1 MWRTLRWLLFSCQPS
16 GCSLCPLLLFIW
28 LNYAYVFAS
37 VCVSVCSTAFQVPA
51 ASSSAVTGSNGPH
64 THTFFLS
71 LKILL
76 VPTLRCLLPWQKN
89 NHNNYIF
96 LKKEINQCIKF
107 HLNFPSTACLHEGC
121 ANKRTNK
128 RSKLDLKTYLVQ
140 SLKSSLHGLCS
151 NLSRHPAT
159 TSWGMSGRWAADL
172 RV

>member
-1 MWRTLRWLLFSCQPS
+1 MILQIWAHTRVSLRCTCVTVCSIRSTCVGNNPQSVCFSWLSEQEGETPASVFVCVCKPVCVCMWRTLRWLLFSCQPS

-76 VPTLRCLLPWQKN
+76 VSTLRCPDATMA
-89 NHNNYIF
+89 
-96 LKKEINQCIKF
+96 KK
-107 HLNFPSTACLHEGC
+107 
-121 ANKRTNK
+121 
-128 RSKLDLKTYLVQ
+128 
-140 SLKSSLHGLCS
+140 
-151 NLSRHPAT
+151 
-159 TSWGMSGRWAADL
+159 
-172 RV
+172 